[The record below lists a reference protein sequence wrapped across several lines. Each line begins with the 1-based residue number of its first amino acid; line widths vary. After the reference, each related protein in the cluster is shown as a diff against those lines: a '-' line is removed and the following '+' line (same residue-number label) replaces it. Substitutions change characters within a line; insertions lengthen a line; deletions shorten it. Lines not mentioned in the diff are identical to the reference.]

1 MLTFIHQEKQFSKL
15 ILLSAI
21 GLSSIVS
28 TSNAQTNSQIH
39 ISQQQ
44 IARSGIKIEA
54 ATVASDSALSANA
67 NLSDKGLR
75 LSGTVVAATSA
86 TQLLSA
92 VVSGVIQSIHVNPL
106 QEVKAG
112 TPIATIFSQQLMEM
126 QREYLQFA
134 TQAQLAQDKVN
145 RDENLF
151 KEGIVSQSRVQE
163 SRALAIQS
171 EVAASERRQSL
182 KAAGLS
188 DNALKQ
194 LLKTRSL
201 VANTAIYAKSKGTVL
216 DLQAQLGQR
225 VEAGMPIAKLS
236 GDAPFWIELQAS
248 KTQAAQIRIGDLL
261 QIKDC
266 GNAKVMAI
274 SPQIEAGNQSIT
286 VRAQEIIQ
294 AKQASCLRLN
304 QFVEV
309 SHIGHQV
316 VKNSYGVPANA
327 LVRNGKHQYVFVKNN
342 HGFEAIEVNVV
353 TGSPD
358 KIWVT
363 GNFASNP
370 QIATQGLVVLKGAW
384 MGLGT
389 EGEDAP
395 PPAATNAA
403 ANATAAKAPAKDAN
417 KETNQKPTTTS
428 EKK

>member
-21 GLSSIVS
+21 GLSSVVS

-54 ATVASDSALSANA
+54 ATIASDGALSANA

-151 KEGIVSQSRVQE
+151 KEGIVSQSRLQE
-163 SRALAIQS
+163 SRAQAIQS

-225 VEAGMPIAKLS
+225 IEAGMPIAKLS

-248 KTQAAQIRIGDLL
+248 KAQAAQIRTGDLL

-266 GNAKVMAI
+266 GKAKVMAI

-286 VRAQEIIQ
+286 VRAQEVIQ
-294 AKQASCLRLN
+294 PKQASCLRLN

-363 GNFASNP
+363 GNFTSNP

-395 PPAATNAA
+395 PPATAA
-403 ANATAAKAPAKDAN
+403 STAAKLPAKEAA
-417 KETNQKPTTTS
+417 KETTQKPTTTS

>member
-1 MLTFIHQEKQFSKL
+1 MLTLIHQEKQFSKL
-15 ILLSAI
+15 LLLSTLGFF
-21 GLSSIVS
+21 GLVPNSD
-28 TSNAQTNSQIH
+28 AQTNAQIH

-44 IARSGIKIEA
+44 ITRSGIRIEA
-54 ATVASDSALSANA
+54 AIPATNGGLAANA
-67 NLSDKGLR
+67 NLADKGLR

-92 VVSGVIQSIHVNPL
+92 VVSGVIQTIHVNPL

-126 QREYLQFA
+126 QREYLQLA

-151 KEGIVSQSRVQE
+151 KEGIVSQSRLQE
-163 SRALAIQS
+163 SRAQAMQT

-201 VANTAIYAKSKGTVL
+201 ITTTAIYAKSKGTVL
-216 DLQAQLGQR
+216 DFQAQLGQR
-225 VEAGMPIAKLS
+225 IEAGMPIAKLS
-236 GDAPFWIELQAS
+236 GDAPFWIEFQAS
-248 KTQAAQIRIGDLL
+248 KIQAAQIRVGDML

-274 SPQIEAGNQSIT
+274 SPQIDAGNQSIII
-286 VRAQEIIQ
+286 RAQEVNQ

-304 QFVEV
+304 QFVEA
-309 SHIGHQV
+309 SHIGHQA

-327 LVRNGKHQYVFVKNN
+327 LVRSGNQQYVFLKNN
-342 HGFEAIEVNVV
+342 QGFEALEVKVV
-353 TGSPD
+353 SGSPD
-358 KIWVT
+358 KIWLT
-363 GNFASNP
+363 GNFGSNP

-384 MGLGT
+384 LGLGAD
-389 EGEDAP
+389 GEEAP
-395 PPAATNAA
+395 APTPAPAPATKAANKGGNQNAA
-403 ANATAAKAPAKDAN
+403 QNATQNAASA
-417 KETNQKPTTTS
+417 S